1 MRHPKAFLSRVPRL
15 FAGLLLPIAL
25 ALGAAPCALA
35 DPAEDARANALKVA
49 YFYNFTRFIQW
60 PEAALGKTFVIAV
73 IGDPALAAALEVLEG
88 ADKRVQGRPIEVR
101 VLDRAD
107 RLGDS
112 QMLFIGAA
120 ALSDLRRIVAQTRDR
135 PVLSVGDGRGL
146 AQHGVAIGL
155 FLKPDILGTGSR
167 LRFEINRLVIE
178 GSGLKVSAQLYDVAE
193 VIE

>member
-25 ALGAAPCALA
+25 ALGPAPCAPA
-35 DPAEDARANALKVA
+35 DQAQDGHANALKVA
-49 YFYNFTRFIQW
+49 YLYNFTRFIQW
-60 PEAALGKTFVIAV
+60 PEVALGKTFVIAV
-73 IGDPALAAALEVLEG
+73 IGDPALAADLEVLEG
-88 ADKRVQGRPIEVR
+88 SDKRVQGRPIEVQ

-120 ALSDLRRIVAQTRDR
+120 ALSDLRRIVAQTRGR

-146 AQHGVAIGL
+146 AEHGVAIGL

-167 LRFEINRLVIE
+167 LRFEINRRVIE

-193 VIE
+193 VVK